1 LQLPHIGENSFI
13 QNQSWGVEVLRARWE
28 VLKDAERQEW
38 KSDTSTCQG
47 AKPHFRSG
55 GKERRDCSNSSTAH
69 CGCYVQ
75 SHRPGRHMS
84 LVVSSKF
91 DDSIASQVFPNSQG
105 IVVRSA
111 AAGHPTQIP
120 PSLDNQISR
129 HQPTE
134 PVVRRI
140 ASDD

>member
-1 LQLPHIGENSFI
+1 
-13 QNQSWGVEVLRARWE
+13 
-28 VLKDAERQEW
+28 
-38 KSDTSTCQG
+38 
-47 AKPHFRSG
+47 
-55 GKERRDCSNSSTAH
+55 
-69 CGCYVQ
+69 
-75 SHRPGRHMS
+75 MS

-91 DDSIASQVFPNSQG
+91 GDSIASQVFPNSQG

-120 PSLDNQISR
+120 PSLDNEISR

-140 ASDD
+140 ASVD